1 MPEVYNGIVGAIKTG
16 PTATATAIAHMAN
29 WNLNMS
35 REAIPVTSFGS
46 EWKEN
51 LPGVKE
57 WDADFDGT
65 ADFATGSGQEALQTA
80 FDDGTTLTFGF
91 YLNATKYFEG
101 QGIITEFSV
110 SHDAEGKAD
119 ISISVTGTGGVT
131 MELGA

>member
-16 PTATATAIAHMAN
+16 PQATATAIAHMAN

-35 REAIPVTSFGS
+35 REAIPITSFGS

-51 LPGVKE
+51 IPGIKE

-65 ADFATGSGQEALQTA
+65 ADFATGSGQVELEAA
-80 FDDGTTLTFGF
+80 FQAGTLLTFGF

-101 QGIITEFSV
+101 QGLITELGIT
-110 SHDAEGKAD
+110 HDAEGKAD
-119 ISISVTGTGGVT
+119 ISISVTGSGGI
-131 MELGA
+131 ELGLGV